1 MPSVEPPPPSLK
13 DMENAVKTR
22 HLRSKKTEQETA
34 IKLWVAD
41 MKKNKKDI

>member
-22 HLRSKKTEQETA
+22 HLRSKAKEQETA